1 MYGIF
6 LVQFIFAISFIIFK
20 KTLLYGQP
28 IFLVAIRMLLGGAV
42 LFGYHLLKEKRVKIN
57 SKLLTLILTAAIF
70 NIYVTNVFELWGL
83 QYVTAAK
90 ANFIYNLAPFLAAFF
105 SYFMLGEKMT
115 PKKWIGLMIGLIG
128 FIPILLVQSP
138 GELSI
143 DHIGWLSSAE
153 LALIIAAIGTSIGW
167 VSVKIIVN
175 YKQTSIAF
183 TNGVTMLIGGLIALV
198 NSWFVEIC
206 NPVPLTDYNWA
217 IFYTVLGTFSLCIL
231 SYNLYI
237 HLLRKYSATFL
248 SLTGL
253 TSPLITAF
261 FGFFLLGE
269 SVSLNFFISF
279 VIVFLGLYIFYKQ
292 EKFKPT

>member
-1 MYGIF
+1 MYSIF
-6 LVQFIFAISFIIFK
+6 LVQFIFGISFIIFK

-167 VSVKIIVN
+167 VSVKKLVN
-175 YKQTSIAF
+175 DKQTSIAF

-198 NSWFVEIC
+198 NSWFVEIW

-269 SVSLNFFISF
+269 SVSINFFISF
-279 VIVFLGLYIFYKQ
+279 IIVFFGLYIFYKQ
-292 EKFKPT
+292 ERT

>member
-1 MYGIF
+1 
-6 LVQFIFAISFIIFK
+6 
-20 KTLLYGQP
+20 
-28 IFLVAIRMLLGGAV
+28 MLLGGAV

-115 PKKWIGLMIGLIG
+115 SKKWLGLMIGLIG
-128 FIPILLVQSP
+128 LIPILLVQSP

-153 LALIIAAIGTSIGW
+153 LALIIAAIATSIGW
-167 VSVKIIVN
+167 VSVKKLVN
-175 YKQTSIAF
+175 DKQTSIAF

-198 NSWFVEIC
+198 NSWFVEIW

-269 SVSLNFFISF
+269 SVSLNFFISS
-279 VIVFLGLYIFYKQ
+279 VIVFWGLYIFYKQ
-292 EKFKPT
+292 ERA

>member
-1 MYGIF
+1 MYSIF
-6 LVQFIFAISFIIFK
+6 LVQFIFGISFIIFK

-115 PKKWIGLMIGLIG
+115 PKKWLGLMIGLIG

-167 VSVKIIVN
+167 VSVKKLVN
-175 YKQTSIAF
+175 DKQTSIAF

-198 NSWFVEIC
+198 NSWFVETW
-206 NPVPLTDYNWA
+206 NPVPLTNYNA
-217 IFYTVLGTFSLCIL
+217 ALFYTVLGAFSLCIL

-269 SVSLNFFISF
+269 SVSLNFFISS
-279 VIVFLGLYIFYKQ
+279 VIVFWGLYIFYKQ
-292 EKFKPT
+292 ERA